1 MKKAIVLSFL
11 IILISQEGFSQAIE
25 AKKWSL
31 QECVEHALNNNL
43 DVQDSRLNLENAG
56 YTLDQNNWNQYP
68 SLNAGGGFGFNWGR
82 SIDPT
87 TNQFRT
93 ERINSLGLN
102 ANANMTLWNGL
113 RVRNSIKQSK
123 QNVIASEFEL
133 QATENNIAL
142 FVANSFLTVVQNKEL
157 LENSEFQLEIVTEQL
172 ERTEK
177 LVEAGSLP
185 ISNKLDLESQVATA
199 ELNVVSAENAVALS
213 TLNLKQLLLIPAS
226 EPFDV
231 EVPEVEGDQDLTNK
245 TPGSIYDIAT
255 GHLPDLRAVEYREQ
269 SAETA
274 MKVARGGYQPSLT
287 LSAGMRTNYSSAA
300 NQQRIVLD
308 GTTQEITNPSVGF
321 LTDVNGNPTT
331 ELYQSPF
338 GSFTTNDVSTV
349 DGFTVQDNYPV
360 GRQLDDNLSQNVSIN
375 LNVPIFNNMQTRI
388 NVQRSKISYERALIN
403 KQRTQNSVRNDI
415 EQAYNNALANS
426 KTFQARQKQVQ
437 ALQEAFRVTEQ
448 RYNLGVVNST
458 DYQVALNNLNAAET
472 DLVRAK
478 YDYIFSL
485 KVLDFYEGKPLY

>member
-1 MKKAIVLSFL
+1 MKKAIVLSL
-11 IILISQEGFSQAIE
+11 LTIWVSHSGFSQSIE

-68 SLNAGGGFGFNWGR
+68 SLNAGAGYGFNWGR

-93 ERINSLGLN
+93 ERINSIGLN

-113 RVRNSIKQSK
+113 QIRNSIQQSK

-133 QATENNIAL
+133 QATQNNIAL
-142 FVANSFLTVVQNKEL
+142 FVANAFLTVVQNKEL
-157 LENSEFQLEIVTEQL
+157 LQNSEFQMEIVKEQL
-172 ERTEK
+172 DRTNK
-177 LVEAGSLP
+177 LVDAGSLP

-199 ELNVVSAENAVALS
+199 ELNVVNAENALTFS
-213 TLNLKQLLLIPAS
+213 MLNLKQLLMIPAS

-231 EVPEVEGDQDLTNK
+231 EVPDVGDPQDLTNK
-245 TPGSIYDIAT
+245 SPGSIYDIAT

-269 SAETA
+269 SAETGL
-274 MKVARGGYQPSLT
+274 KVARGGYQPSLS
-287 LSAGMRTNYSSAA
+287 LNAGIRTNYSSAA
-300 NQQRIVLD
+300 DRQRLVSD
-308 GTTQEITNPSVGF
+308 GTTQTVNNPSIGY
-321 LTDVNGNPTT
+321 LTDVNGNASTQ
-331 ELYQSPF
+331 LYQSPF
-338 GSFTTNDVSTV
+338 GSFTTNDVSTI
-349 DGFTVQDNYPV
+349 DGFTVQDGYPV
-360 GRQLDDNLSQNVSIN
+360 GSQLDDNLSQNVSIN
-375 LNVPIFNNMQTRI
+375 LSVPIFNNMQTRI
-388 NVQRSKISYERALIN
+388 NVQRSKIAYERALIS
-403 KQRTQNSVRNDI
+403 KQRAQINVRNDI
-415 EQAYNNALANS
+415 EQAYNNAVANS
-426 KTFQARQKQVQ
+426 KTLQAREKQVQ